1 MIDNDF
7 NHVYTE
13 NVNKGPVPQNK
24 SSALILF
31 FWLMWERYRKERK
44 KKMENR
50 EIAQAVIDAVGG
62 KEISEVLLTV
72 RLVYV

>member
-13 NVNKGPVPQNK
+13 NVNKGPVPQIK

-31 FWLMWERYRKERK
+31 FLIDVGTVPQRKEEK
-44 KKMENR
+44 N
-50 EIAQAVIDAVGG
+50 G
-62 KEISEVLLTV
+62 KS
-72 RLVYV
+72 